1 MKRFFWL
8 VLILLLFLT
17 ACGSK
22 EAMTERCTISISCA
36 MGIGLQFKN
45 GRFDFSGGAIMLL
58 SAIIAGR

>member
-36 MGIGLQFKN
+36 T
-45 GRFDFSGGAIMLL
+45 LL
-58 SAIIAGR
+58 DNMDQLPEANR